1 MNQSQSLLCMHS
13 QIHASSTFMQN
24 FSGITFLWNAI
35 DNFTSHGPISQI
47 ILRRTE
53 HVEIS

>member
-24 FSGITFLWNAI
+24 FSGSTFLWNAI

-47 ILRRTE
+47 ILRRTV